1 MEPFTKHIFEEDRIL
16 ATRGRGNVRCS
27 VLLDGLRA
35 TMLARPELTL
45 FDLIYD
51 IRKWTGLLI
60 DDELLGYGT
69 FAMDLRAKSGFDP
82 SYRPNIIFLN
92 PLGFDIQP
100 LVARLTEQRGRM
112 YKMAHTPKEAWALI
126 APNKAMPRAAIKF
139 FR

>member
-1 MEPFTKHIFEEDRIL
+1 
-16 ATRGRGNVRCS
+16 
-27 VLLDGLRA
+27 
-35 TMLARPELTL
+35 MLARPELTL

-51 IRKWTGLLI
+51 LRKWTGLLI
-60 DDELLGYGT
+60 DDELLGYGA

-92 PLGFDIQP
+92 PLGFNIQP

-112 YKMAHTPKEAWALI
+112 YKIAHTPKEAWALI
-126 APNKAMPRAAIKF
+126 APNVAMPRTAIKF